1 MNTELLRNPIQTRE
15 RVMDA
20 RQSGFAVGLVPTMG
34 DLHAGHGALIDCARR
49 QNDFVAVSIF
59 VNPIQFNVAS
69 DYEKY
74 TRNLDRDLEFCRQKG
89 VDLVFAP
96 DARDM
101 YPDPLK
107 THVEVS
113 QVTDLLCGEFRPGH
127 FRGVATVVTKLFHI
141 IPADRAYFGE
151 KDAQQL
157 AVIRRM
163 VADLN
168 FPVKVVAVPTVRDS
182 DGLALS
188 SRNQR
193 LSASER
199 AVAPRLFEA
208 LCAVRGRV
216 AAGCKDAAEAKE
228 AGLAVLAQEPSIRV
242 EYFEI
247 VGADDI
253 ERREVIEGPVLVAA
267 AIWLGETRLIDN
279 VSVRG

>member
-15 RVMDA
+15 RVTDA
-20 RQSGFAVGLVPTMG
+20 RQSGFSVGLVPTMG

-49 QNDFVAVSIF
+49 HDDFLAVSIF

-74 TRNLDRDLEFCRQKG
+74 TRNLDRDFEFCRQRG

-101 YPDPLK
+101 YPVPLK
-107 THVEVS
+107 THVDVS
-113 QVTDLLCGEFRPGH
+113 GLTDLLCGEFRPGH

-163 VADLN
+163 VTDLN
-168 FPVKVVAVPTVRDS
+168 FPVKIVGVPTVRDS

-193 LSASER
+193 LSEAER
-199 AVAPRLFEA
+199 AVAPRLFKA
-208 LCAVRGRV
+208 LCAVRDHV
-216 AAGCKDAAEAKE
+216 AAGCKDAAQAKE
-228 AGLAVLAQEPSIRV
+228 AGLAVLAQESMIRV

-253 ERREVIEGPVLVAA
+253 ERREVIDGPVLAAA

-279 VSVRG
+279 VSVHG